1 MSLDM
6 LLIVS
11 LCLASAVAD
20 VTIDL
25 STAELDKE
33 TGQFCVV
40 QKVGKVKLHVMSED
54 IDKPKLKNRSK

>member
-6 LLIVS
+6 LLLVS
-11 LCLASAVAD
+11 LCLATALAD

-40 QKVGKVKLHVMSED
+40 QKVGKQDLG
-54 IDKPKLKNRSK
+54 LK